1 MNDKSRMYHNCFGF
15 CYGLNQFGSSLFYFT
30 VITKTFVNMDSIRK
44 INEAVPVEQT
54 KLWRADFFGFIESK
68 GQELLYYRRVWVSF
82 SEYLAD
88 NLLNGNSLDF
98 CNEKGKVET
107 SIQTGS
113 EPHEYLA
120 EKFIDEYPKVKIGD
134 SLFDVSVESSDE
146 SSTIF
151 TISNSDKSE
160 RIEMKIIDGDE
171 NVGKVY
177 TFIEKPEIQEP
188 KQTGR

>member
-1 MNDKSRMYHNCFGF
+1 
-15 CYGLNQFGSSLFYFT
+15 
-30 VITKTFVNMDSIRK
+30 MDSIRK

-68 GQELLYYRRVWVSF
+68 GQELLHYRRVWVSF

-98 CNEKGKVET
+98 CNEKGEVET

-146 SSTIF
+146 SSIIF
-151 TISNSDKSE
+151 TISNSSKSE
-160 RIEMKIIDGDE
+160 RIEMKIIDGAE

-177 TFIEKPEIQEP
+177 TFIEKPEVSGY
-188 KQTGR
+188 KSRRK